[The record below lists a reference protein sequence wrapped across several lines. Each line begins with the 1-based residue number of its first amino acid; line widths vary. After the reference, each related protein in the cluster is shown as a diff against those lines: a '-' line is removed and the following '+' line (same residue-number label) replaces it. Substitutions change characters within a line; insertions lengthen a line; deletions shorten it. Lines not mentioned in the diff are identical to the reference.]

1 MLKQHSQLQCG
12 LYKKKKKT
20 LQCGPWRFL
29 IQGHLKQTNS
39 PLNVVDFI
47 TEEGIWNLNIL
58 FLDLPLL
65 GYKLTQVT

>member
-1 MLKQHSQLQCG
+1 MWAPS
-12 LYKKKKKT
+12 KKKT
-20 LQCGPWRFL
+20 KKKLQCGPWRLL

-47 TEEGIWNLNIL
+47 TEKGIWNVNIL